1 MPVDSKHPSYSALHQ
16 LTLSVRDCIEG
27 EFAVKSRGETYLPY
41 PSDFDRLRHENKHAI
56 ATIMYNTYKSR
67 AELSSLVTE
76 ALFKMS
82 GLVANSTCIVELP
95 PRMEYL
101 RDQATGDGLT
111 LHNFY
116 IQVVRE
122 VLTAGR
128 YGVLTDPDETGKVL
142 LYGYKSESITNWS
155 LNDDMLNLAVL
166 KESYLSGGDE
176 FAPEYK
182 EQYRVLRLVDGVY
195 QSQVYRDGSEQV
207 DKTAMLT
214 TAKNNGLA
222 FIPLQPI
229 RAVVNGWQI
238 DNPIPLHPV
247 SKNVLK
253 AYQLSADYYHY
264 LYNLSKVMLVTQGI
278 DTNKDDS
285 KPRGFS
291 STQAVHLP
299 ANAQATLLQAN
310 PSGIAAIKQAMDDK
324 LIEARSLAMQLQ
336 ATSGVEAAEA
346 VRLKHE
352 SQQITLRGVAVNAAQ
367 GIENALKTAAEIMG
381 ENPNEVVFRA
391 PESLIDQSLDI
402 AELTGLGDLVL
413 NNLMPK
419 SVLWARMR
427 QGKLTEMTDEELQKA
442 LDNQV
447 VNGL

>member
-27 EFAVKSRGETYLPY
+27 ELAVKSRGETYLPY
-41 PSDFDRLRHENKHAI
+41 PSDFERLRHENKHAI

-82 GLVANSTCIVELP
+82 GLVANSACVVELP

-116 IQVVRE
+116 AQVVRE

-155 LNDDMLNLAVL
+155 LNDDVLNLAVL
-166 KESYLSGGDE
+166 KESYLSGGDD
-176 FAPEYK
+176 FSPEY
-182 EQYRVLRLVDGVY
+182 EDQYRVLRLADGIY
-195 QSQVYRDGSEQV
+195 QSQVYRDDEGQP
-207 DKTAMLT
+207 DKTASLT
-214 TAKNNGLA
+214 TNKRAGLP

-229 RAVVNGWQI
+229 RAVVNGWQL
-238 DNPIPLHPV
+238 DNPIPLHPIA
-247 SKNVLK
+247 KNVLK

-278 DTNKDDS
+278 DTNKDN
-285 KPRGFS
+285 KPNGFS

-310 PSGIAAIKQAMDDK
+310 PSGIDAIKQAMDDK
-324 LIEARSLAMQLQ
+324 LEDAKALAMQLHPS
-336 ATSGVEAAEA
+336 SGVEAAAA

-352 SQQITLRGVAVNAAQ
+352 SQQITLRGVATNAAQ
-367 GIENALKTAAEIMG
+367 GIENALKTAAIIMG
-381 ENPNEVVFRA
+381 ENPNDVAFKA

-402 AELTGLGDLVL
+402 AELSGLGDLVL
-413 NNLMPK
+413 NSLMPK

-427 QGKLTEMTDEELQKA
+427 QVKLTTLTDAELEQE
-442 LDNQV
+442 LTNQV
-447 VNGL
+447 MNGIQ

>member
-1 MPVDSKHPSYSALHQ
+1 MPVDSKHPSYATLHH
-16 LTLSVRDCIEG
+16 LTLAVRDCVEG
-27 EFAVKSRGETYLPY
+27 EPIVKNKGEVYLPY
-41 PSDFDRLRHENKHAI
+41 PSDFERLRHEQKHELAR
-56 ATIMYNTYKSR
+56 IMYDMYKSR

-82 GLVANSTCIVELP
+82 GLVANGSCVVELP
-95 PRMEYL
+95 SRMEYL
-101 RDQATGDGLT
+101 RDKATGDGLT

-116 IQVVRE
+116 IQAVRE
-122 VLTAGR
+122 VLMAGR
-128 YGVLTDPDETGKVL
+128 YGVLTDPDEAGLVR
-142 LYGYKSESITNWS
+142 LYGYKSESIINWI
-155 LNDDMLNLAVL
+155 LNDDVLNIAVL

-381 ENPNEVVFRA
+381 ENPSEVVFRA